1 MKEKEKKSYERPS
14 VRVVKLQPAQML
26 AQSMNSGNKMGFPS
40 SYDIYSG
47 DVLN

>member
-14 VRVVKLQPAQML
+14 VRVVKLQPARML
-26 AQSMNSGNKMGFPS
+26 AQSMNSGNQMAIPNPYG
-40 SYDIYSG
+40 IYSG